1 MGTCPREGLTSV
13 CKGRGFVGMKPEA
26 KIETWKPSILD
37 IRIAACVLVC
47 LLVSNTLTALDIR
60 FAVGEM
66 RLDIIQKATACI
78 SCLLC
83 CQDTADA
90 SRKAGAMRVLVTAVG
105 ATCGMV
111 VVALDQ
117 LTGSNIWILAMF
129 MAVGLVTTLC
139 LCRLTGAPAFNARIG
154 AISFLLVASTL
165 TGTARLWYAVFRLVS
180 TIFGALVTWALTS
193 LMADGRRAG

>member
-1 MGTCPREGLTSV
+1 
-13 CKGRGFVGMKPEA
+13 MKPET
-26 KIETWKPSILD
+26 KMETWKPSMLD
-37 IRIAACVLVC
+37 LRIAICVLVC
-47 LLVSNTLTALDIR
+47 LLASNALTALDLR

-90 SRKAGAMRVLVTAVG
+90 SYKAGAMRVQVTVVG
-105 ATCGMV
+105 AICGMA

-117 LTGSNIWILAMF
+117 LMGSNMWLLAVL
-129 MAVGLVTTLC
+129 MAAGLVATLG

-165 TGTARLWYAVFRLVS
+165 TGTARLWYAGFRLIS
-180 TIFGALVTWALTS
+180 TVFGALVTWVVTS
-193 LMADGRRAG
+193 LTPGGKQVG

>member
-1 MGTCPREGLTSV
+1 MMDV
-13 CKGRGFVGMKPEA
+13 
-26 KIETWKPSILD
+26 
-37 IRIAACVLVC
+37 RIAACVLVC
-47 LLVSNTLTALDIR
+47 LLVSNVLTALDLR

-83 CQDTADA
+83 CQDTTDA
-90 SRKAGAMRVLVTAVG
+90 SHRAGAMRVLVTAVG
-105 ATCGMV
+105 AACGMA
-111 VVALDQ
+111 VVAIDQ
-117 LTGSNIWILAMF
+117 LMGSNTWLLAML
-129 MAVGLVTTLC
+129 MTVGLVATLC

-180 TIFGALVTWALTS
+180 TIFGALVTWVLMS
-193 LMADGRRAG
+193 LMTGGERAG

>member
-1 MGTCPREGLTSV
+1 
-13 CKGRGFVGMKPEA
+13 MKQ
-26 KIETWKPSILD
+26 ETGKETQVKAWKPSMLD
-37 IRIAACVLVC
+37 MRIAVCVLVC
-47 LLVSNTLTALDIR
+47 LLVSNALTALDIR

-83 CQDTADA
+83 CQDTADT
-90 SRKAGAMRVLVTAVG
+90 SRRAGAMRVLVTAVG
-105 ATCGMV
+105 ATSGMA

-117 LTGSNIWILAMF
+117 LTGSNIWLLTAL
-129 MAVGLVTTLC
+129 MAVGLVATLC
-139 LCRLTGAPAFNARIG
+139 LCRLAGAPAFNARIG

-180 TIFGALVTWALTS
+180 TIFGALVTWIVTL
-193 LMADGRRAG
+193 LMTGGSRAD

>member
-1 MGTCPREGLTSV
+1 MMDV
-13 CKGRGFVGMKPEA
+13 
-26 KIETWKPSILD
+26 
-37 IRIAACVLVC
+37 RIAACVLVC
-47 LLVSNTLTALDIR
+47 LLVSNVLTALDLR

-83 CQDTADA
+83 CQDTTDA
-90 SRKAGAMRVLVTAVG
+90 SRRAGAMRVLVTAVG
-105 ATCGMV
+105 AACGMA
-111 VVALDQ
+111 VVAIDQ
-117 LTGSNIWILAMF
+117 LMGSNTWLLAML
-129 MAVGLVTTLC
+129 MTVGLVATLC

-180 TIFGALVTWALTS
+180 TIFGALVTWVLMS
-193 LMADGRRAG
+193 LMTGGERAG

>member
-1 MGTCPREGLTSV
+1 
-13 CKGRGFVGMKPEA
+13 MKPEA
-26 KIETWKPSILD
+26 KAESWKPSMLD
-37 IRIAACVLVC
+37 MRIAACVLVC
-47 LLVSNTLTALDIR
+47 LLTSNILTALNLK

-90 SRKAGAMRVLVTAVG
+90 SRKAGATRVLVTVVG
-105 ATCGMV
+105 CVCGMA

-117 LTGSNIWILAMF
+117 LLGSNTWLLALLMTG
-129 MAVGLVTTLC
+129 GLVASLC
-139 LCRLTGAPAFNARIG
+139 LCRLAGAPAFNARIG

-165 TGTARLWYAVFRLVS
+165 TGTARLWYAFFRMVS
-180 TIFGALVTWALTS
+180 TVFGALVTWGVTS
-193 LMADGRRAG
+193 LLTGGKQTR